1 VDSPDVGAHDDPVDV
16 RAVMA
21 EIERDA
27 RARRRVGAVPIDYEH
42 ELDALFESIAPVGAR
57 FDSVEAVLGQSE
69 RIAGFN
75 VAAPTESRLP
85 GGAFVK
91 RGVQRAV
98 GWQFH
103 FFASQVQALS
113 YSVLRALRLLTER
126 VVELERRLPV
136 TDSRG
141 RELHGAKGEFDDL
154 SAWHSRVAEW
164 CEGSAERVLHGE
176 SGTGALVVALNEK
189 GIDAYG
195 VDPHDDAGS
204 LADAAGVET
213 RTIGVLEHLGA
224 LPEASLGALVLT
236 ACVDLFA
243 LGDQLELATQAV
255 RVLAPGGRLVV
266 IGTHPRA
273 WALRGDPVQ
282 TDLTFG
288 RPLHPETWMHILGE
302 AGFSSIERH
311 DGEQDHVP
319 SPADGAVTP
328 EVAEALRELQRVVFP
343 PRTFAVVATRAA
355 PVRSAD
361 SA

>member
-1 VDSPDVGAHDDPVDV
+1 
-16 RAVMA
+16 MA

-27 RARRRVGAVPIDYEH
+27 RARRRVGAVPVDYER

-75 VAAPTESRLP
+75 VSAPTESRLP
-85 GGAFVK
+85 GGAYVK

-126 VVELERRLPV
+126 VVELERRLPA
-136 TDSRG
+136 TDSRS
-141 RELHGAKGEFDDL
+141 HEFRAARAPLPDL
-154 SAWHSRVAEW
+154 SEW
-164 CEGSAERVLHGE
+164 QERILDWCAATTERVLHAE
-176 SGTGALVVALNEK
+176 SGSGALVVALNEK

-195 VDPHDDAGS
+195 VDPHDDAGA
-204 LADAAGVET
+204 LADAAGLET
-213 RTIGVLEHLGA
+213 RTIGVLEHLAA
-224 LPEASLGALVLT
+224 LPDASLGALVLT
-236 ACVDLFA
+236 SCVDRFT
-243 LGDQLELATQAV
+243 LGDQLELTAQAA
-255 RVLAPGGRLVV
+255 RVLASGGRLIV

-273 WALRGDPVQ
+273 WALHGDPIH

-288 RPLHPETWMHILGE
+288 RPLHPETWMHIAGE
-302 AGFSSIERH
+302 AGLTSVERR
-311 DGEQDHVP
+311 DGEQGSLPGVGDMP
-319 SPADGAVTP
+319 P
-328 EVAEALRELQRVVFP
+328 EAAHALQELQRAVFP
-343 PRTFAVVATRAA
+343 PRTFAVVATRTR
-355 PVRSAD
+355 PVRTAD